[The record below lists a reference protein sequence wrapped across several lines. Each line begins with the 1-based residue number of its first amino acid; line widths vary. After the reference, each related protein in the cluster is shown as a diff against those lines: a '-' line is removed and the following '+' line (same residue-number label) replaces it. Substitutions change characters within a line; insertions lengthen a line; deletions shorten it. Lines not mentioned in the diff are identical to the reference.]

1 MGTTVAT
8 NALLERKGAKTAFVV
23 TKGFRDLLVI
33 GNQSRPKMF
42 DLAINRSEEV
52 YSKVIEVSERVTL
65 EAWSE
70 SQEPEPVKATG
81 IDLVK
86 GITGEVVRVLQ
97 PISMTYLRRCTVP
110 LVDHSCRPKPSKSGP
125 AGRLR

>member
-70 SQEPEPVKATG
+70 SQEPEPFKASG

-110 LVDHSCRPKPSKSGP
+110 LVDHSCRSKPSKSGP